1 MHNGVPPPDNP
12 TEARREHDVY
22 MLIETSGL
30 APATPAPY
38 GTLSE
43 ATEALVERALF
54 LARRPG
60 TRVLVQR
67 PRHVVLANAGGT
79 RTTIQLRHLL
89 GT

>member
-1 MHNGVPPPDNP
+1 M
-12 TEARREHDVY
+12 RREHDVY
-22 MLIETSGL
+22 MLIETSGP
-30 APATPAPY
+30 AQATPAPY
-38 GTLSE
+38 GTLYE

-67 PRHVVLANAGGT
+67 PRHVVLANPGGT